1 MSYDKQHL
9 TVSEHNLSS
18 EFEKTF
24 ISPRDNKHR
33 LQLHQKANFRFFISS
48 QINLP
53 SLWTIKIHT
62 TEQILALP
70 IYSAWFVIS
79 FFKVAFI

>member
-33 LQLHQKANFRFFISS
+33 LQLHQKANFHSFISS

-53 SLWTIKIHT
+53 SL
-62 TEQILALP
+62 
-70 IYSAWFVIS
+70 
-79 FFKVAFI
+79 

>member
-33 LQLHQKANFRFFISS
+33 LQLHQKANFHSFISS

-53 SLWTIKIHT
+53 WLWTIKIHT

-70 IYSAWFVIS
+70 IYSAWN
-79 FFKVAFI
+79 